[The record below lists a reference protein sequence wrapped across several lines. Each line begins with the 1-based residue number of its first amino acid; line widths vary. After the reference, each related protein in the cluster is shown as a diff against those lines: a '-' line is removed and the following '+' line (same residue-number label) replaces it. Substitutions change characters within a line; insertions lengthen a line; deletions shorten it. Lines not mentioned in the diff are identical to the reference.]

1 MFWFIAFI
9 ISSILQFGNMDVSEK
24 IKVIPIKGVISSSDS
39 TQFRSVANS
48 GNIIKELAKAE
59 RDSSVKGV
67 ILEINSPG
75 GEVVA
80 SKHIAD
86 AVKASKKPVVALI
99 GSVGASGA
107 YWIASASDVIIADP
121 LSTTGSIGVFASY
134 IDFAGVMDDYGV
146 NYNQLVSGKYKD
158 VGSPFKKLEK
168 KEKDLLQS
176 KLDKIHDYFIEDIS
190 RNRNISK
197 SKVKN
202 VADGFFMLGMEAKDA
217 GLVDHLGDIRMA
229 LNITRTLSKSPTAK
243 LYYVKEPKRL
253 MDLLSKLGMSSFY
266 QMGLGIGDSIVSSR
280 IASSFRIDA

>member
-1 MFWFIAFI
+1 M
-9 ISSILQFGNMDVSEK
+9 
-24 IKVIPIKGVISSSDS
+24 
-39 TQFRSVANS
+39 
-48 GNIIKELAKAE
+48 
-59 RDSSVKGV
+59 
-67 ILEINSPG
+67 
-75 GEVVA
+75 
-80 SKHIAD
+80 
-86 AVKASKKPVVALI
+86 
-99 GSVGASGA
+99 
-107 YWIASASDVIIADP
+107 
-121 LSTTGSIGVFASY
+121 
-134 IDFAGVMDDYGV
+134 
-146 NYNQLVSGKYKD
+146 
-158 VGSPFKKLEK
+158 
-168 KEKDLLQS
+168 QS